1 MKTQIEKKLKKYSAK
16 QLSAKLEKNSISKV
30 EKEVIIEILKSRDQD
45 VSKWEEVVEEKIE
58 VSGKVVN
65 SEDSLSGMKKEVD
78 DFVDSLIE
86 EKRTGVY
93 NQVMK
98 ALGGNFYSDLD
109 DLLEEATE
117 QQLKEALSFKGIKKV
132 SEKIEKSKITPK
144 EKSADDKKSK
154 SKSIFLEESEETKG
168 LKSNSNVEFKAAAN
182 SKYSNQFIKGVVV
195 SVYKCH
201 NANFK
206 EYCKISTE
214 HGIFY
219 KRSKSVKVL

>member
-16 QLSAKLEKNSISKV
+16 QLSAKLEKNSISEV
-30 EKEVIIEILKSRDQD
+30 EKEVIIEILKSRGQD
-45 VSKWEEVVEEKIE
+45 VSKWEEVVEKVDTNEKE
-58 VSGKVVN
+58 VN
-65 SEDSLSGMKKEVD
+65 SEDLLDSMKKEVD
-78 DFVDSLIE
+78 EFVDSLIE

-98 ALGGNFYSDLD
+98 SLGGNFDSDLD
-109 DLLEEATE
+109 DLLEEVTE

-132 SEKIEKSKITPK
+132 SEKIEKSKTTPK

>member
-132 SEKIEKSKITPK
+132 SEKKVLIDK
-144 EKSADDKKSK
+144 EELEPVKKTKKKTKNST
-154 SKSIFLEESEETKG
+154 SHILE
-168 LKSNSNVEFKAAAN
+168 NSFEVEFKAASN
-182 SKYSNQFIKGVVV
+182 SKFPNELMRGFVIRQFECPKAKKLFYRIKNDRGVFLKKADSCV
-195 SVYKCH
+195 
-201 NANFK
+201 
-206 EYCKISTE
+206 KI
-214 HGIFY
+214 
-219 KRSKSVKVL
+219 

>member
-30 EKEVIIEILKSRDQD
+30 EKEVIIEILKSRGQD
-45 VSKWEEVVEEKIE
+45 VSKWEEVVEKVDTNEKE
-58 VSGKVVN
+58 VN
-65 SEDSLSGMKKEVD
+65 SEDLLDSMKKEVD
-78 DFVDSLIE
+78 EFVDSLIE

-98 ALGGNFYSDLD
+98 SLGGNFDSDLD
-109 DLLEEATE
+109 DLLEEVTE

-132 SEKIEKSKITPK
+132 SEKIEKSKTTPK

>member
-16 QLSAKLEKNSISKV
+16 QLSAKLEKNSISEV
-30 EKEVIIEILKSRDQD
+30 EKEVIIEILKSRGQD
-45 VSKWEEVVEEKIE
+45 VSKWEEVDTNEKE
-58 VSGKVVN
+58 VN
-65 SEDSLSGMKKEVD
+65 SEDLLDSMKKEVD
-78 DFVDSLIE
+78 EFVDSLIE

-98 ALGGNFYSDLD
+98 SLGGNFDSDLD
-109 DLLEEATE
+109 DLLEEVTE

-132 SEKIEKSKITPK
+132 SEKIEKSKTTPK

>member
-16 QLSAKLEKNSISKV
+16 QLSAKLEKNSISEV
-30 EKEVIIEILKSRDQD
+30 EKEVIIEILKSRGQD
-45 VSKWEEVVEEKIE
+45 VSKWEEVDTNEKE
-58 VSGKVVN
+58 VN
-65 SEDSLSGMKKEVD
+65 SEDLLDSMKKEVD
-78 DFVDSLIE
+78 EFVDSLIE

-98 ALGGNFYSDLD
+98 SLGGNFYSDLD
-109 DLLEEATE
+109 DLLEEVTE

-132 SEKIEKSKITPK
+132 SEKIEKSKTTPK

>member
-16 QLSAKLEKNSISKV
+16 QLSAKLEKNSISEV
-30 EKEVIIEILKSRDQD
+30 EKEVIIENLKSRGQD
-45 VSKWEEVVEEKIE
+45 VSKWEEVVEKDDPNEKE
-58 VSGKVVN
+58 VN
-65 SEDSLSGMKKEVD
+65 SEDLLDSMKKEVD
-78 DFVDSLIE
+78 EFVDSLIE

-98 ALGGNFYSDLD
+98 SLGGNFDSDLD
-109 DLLEEATE
+109 DLLEEVTE

-132 SEKIEKSKITPK
+132 SEKIEKSKTTPK